1 MERRHRRTK
10 KEKLDDE
17 LLKITEV
24 MEQHSK
30 ALMDLEEKRLALIEE
45 IEQERIREVTKLMK
59 EKNLSVDQ
67 LRDIIGDTAEDEA
80 VGQSA

>member
-30 ALMDLEEKRLALIEE
+30 ALTELEEKRMALIEE